1 MTDAEMVTAEYAA
14 FMKGPDYY
22 VTFRATA
29 PILGWPFRGP
39 WQQATHGIGTE
50 GEALDLS
57 KVNLP
62 GGDFEG
68 AKFIGMSSIKLDG
81 VDFS

>member
-1 MTDAEMVTAEYAA
+1 MEITVAVHSPAFSFKYIRGNEYQGDAAVAQIAVSCGAESAGR
-14 FMKGPDYY
+14 M
-22 VTFRATA
+22 
-29 PILGWPFRGP
+29 
-39 WQQATHGIGTE
+39 IGTE

-57 KVNLP
+57 EVNLP

-81 VDFS
+81 ADFS

>member
-1 MTDAEMVTAEYAA
+1 MLQARPADADAKSWPIECAGVT
-14 FMKGPDYY
+14 
-22 VTFRATA
+22 
-29 PILGWPFRGP
+29 
-39 WQQATHGIGTE
+39 IGTE

-57 KVNLP
+57 NAHLS

-81 VDFS
+81 ADFS